1 MNGDCVRKEFWELPF
16 QFSKARTVQSHQ
28 NRKLRLL
35 TGTSVGGTQRL
46 QGLQKV
52 STLYGQLYSIL
63 AQVSFLPNVMGEKV
77 IHPSD
82 VVFNILS
89 HPGSS
94 IIKVSRHTMVER
106 SCVESKR
113 LQCGHVVTIALYK
126 KTNHRTRNYF
136 PCHLPCHFD
145 FYTSKKFTIAIKEY
159 IFPF

>member
-1 MNGDCVRKEFWELPF
+1 MWEVLKDCRDSRKYQLSMVSSTPSW
-16 QFSKARTVQSHQ
+16 
-28 NRKLRLL
+28 LRYHFCQM
-35 TGTSVGGTQRL
+35 SWV
-46 QGLQKV
+46 
-52 STLYGQLYSIL
+52 
-63 AQVSFLPNVMGEKV
+63 EKV